1 MRLCNRPHFGA
12 GERRSRM
19 AASPQAARNPSAAL
33 GMETKGISVSSMGA
47 MALGLWRRVLH
58 SRMMLAR

>member
-1 MRLCNRPHFGA
+1 
-12 GERRSRM
+12 M

-47 MALGLWRRVLH
+47 IALGLCRRVLH